1 MAFLWSLWP
10 LNLNRWLFQLKLLH
24 MIYIS
29 WKNYKILK
37 FWVLDFGF
45 GLQNFFWPFIIF
57 LRYARNHIIWVVFH
71 RKEFPKVIGHFKSLC
86 FSGNK
91 FLTIHGDPRYIPK
104 IWVTPTAFVSR
115 LSWKL
120 LKKTVSK
127 FRHQLALTV
136 FLLVFRWNRLLAATS
151 GF

>member
-1 MAFLWSLWP
+1 MISCIPLQCTGLLSHQRPQKNKKRSKKFLKAKPKGLWC
-10 LNLNRWLFQLKLLH
+10 
-24 MIYIS
+24 
-29 WKNYKILK
+29 
-37 FWVLDFGF
+37 
-45 GLQNFFWPFIIF
+45 
-57 LRYARNHIIWVVFH
+57 LRSPVVCKKSYIWVVFH
-71 RKEFPKVIGHFKSLC
+71 CKEFPKVIGHFKSLC

-136 FLLVFRWNRLLAATS
+136 FLLQSLGKTDFWLSHLAFNENKFLTIHS
-151 GF
+151 